1 MPFTETGIPGLLV
14 FEPNIIRDARGY
26 FFESFNSKIWKEKGI
41 TSEYVQDNQAYS
53 TRGILRG
60 LHYQLNPNA
69 QAKLVRVIE
78 GEVLDV
84 VVDLRKGS
92 PSFGKTFSIILSAEN
107 HKQMYVPRG
116 FAHGYCVLSST
127 ALFFYKCDN
136 FYSKE
141 SERGIAFNDAA
152 LNIDW
157 KIPAGEMLL
166 SDKDKLNK
174 PFSEAEMNFVF
185 DEKNIFS

>member
-141 SERGIAFNDAA
+141 SERGIAFNDSA

-185 DEKNIFS
+185 DEKNIFH

>member
-41 TSEYVQDNQAYS
+41 TSEFVQDNQAYS

-141 SERGIAFNDAA
+141 SERGIAFNDSA

-185 DEKNIFS
+185 DEKNIFH

>member
-41 TSEYVQDNQAYS
+41 TSEFVQDNQAYS

-141 SERGIAFNDAA
+141 SERGIAFNDSA